1 MTKLHRHILLGIHA
15 TLAILWIYQGLVP
28 KILVQAPDELRIWT
42 LQGIPADHAA
52 VLMQMSGCAEIVF
65 GLLFF
70 IFRKSQ
76 LLHVLNLLAMLLLSG
91 LIVWLDPSYFLQ
103 AFNPFVMNLA
113 MATLSIIAIA
123 LIQEEKNT
131 NLNR

>member
-1 MTKLHRHILLGIHA
+1 MTKTHQHILLGIHII
-15 TLAILWIYQGLVP
+15 LAILWIYQGLVP
-28 KILVQAPDELRIWT
+28 KILVQASDELRIWA
-42 LQGIPADHAA
+42 LQGVSAEHAS
-52 VLMQMSGCAEIVF
+52 VLMQISGCAEIVF

-70 IFRKSQ
+70 VFRKSL
-76 LLHVLNLLAMLLLSG
+76 LLHALNLIAMLLLSG

-123 LIQEEKNT
+123 LIQDAKQPH
-131 NLNR
+131 LNR

>member
-1 MTKLHRHILLGIHA
+1 MTKSHQHILLGIHII
-15 TLAILWIYQGLVP
+15 LAILWIYQGLVP
-28 KILVQAPDELRIWT
+28 KILVQASDELRIWA
-42 LQGIPADHAA
+42 LQGVSAEHAR
-52 VLMQMSGCAEIVF
+52 VLMQISGCAEIVF

-70 IFRKSQ
+70 VFRKSL
-76 LLHVLNLLAMLLLSG
+76 LLHALNLMAMLLLSG

-123 LIQEEKNT
+123 LIQDAKHT
-131 NLNR
+131 HLNR